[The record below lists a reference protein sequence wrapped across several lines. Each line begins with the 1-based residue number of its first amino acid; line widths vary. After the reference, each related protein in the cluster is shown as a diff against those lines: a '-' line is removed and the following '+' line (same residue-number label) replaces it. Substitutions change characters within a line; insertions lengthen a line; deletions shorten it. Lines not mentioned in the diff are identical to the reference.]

1 MKATQRFEQTTP
13 NARQSLPL
21 KKKAKFVMARIQI
34 RSAMQRLE
42 CNISDLSRQ
51 AANTER
57 RALAP
62 QVEPTSIAHF
72 LEISMYAQRLH
83 TCLKN
88 TLACGKHG
96 DHCVQLRLEQKLKSS
111 NTTLFKLALAQDVVA
126 SKWYTF
132 GIDAPKSQGPGA
144 SSNTGTPRA
153 RLTDIC
159 TIIEQSQ
166 QRTTSTYIF
175 FDDRGQ
181 VFGQDSC
188 NGGFLSLQAVIE
200 QRSSLKSLLRKASK
214 ASARKPLWS
223 SEQSVA
229 MGLTIISSFLQL
241 ATTKWV
247 PDLLSSNDVFL
258 LPSNTPVDTG
268 RLYLSANFPHRS
280 STATHHA
287 KTLVQDHRPK
297 VLRLG
302 IILFE
307 ICLLQT
313 AESCRQP
320 GSVLADDW
328 MTDWCTAQL
337 YLRDHCGTMPV
348 FFQNA
353 IRFCLE
359 VWNKQAKDVNL
370 DGTTRHEIHTQMLIP
385 FQKEVRRI
393 SFL

>member
-1 MKATQRFEQTTP
+1 
-13 NARQSLPL
+13 LPL
-21 KKKAKFVMARIQI
+21 KKKAKFVMARNQI
-34 RSAMQRLE
+34 RSAMQKLKS
-42 CNISDLSRQ
+42 NISDLSRQ
-51 AANTER
+51 AENTER
-57 RALAP
+57 RALTP
-62 QVEPTSIAHF
+62 QVDLTSIAHL

-88 TLACGKHG
+88 TLTCGKHG
-96 DHCVQLRLEQKLKSS
+96 DHCIQLRLEQKLKSS
-111 NTTLFKLALAQDVVA
+111 NMTLFNLALAQDVVA

-132 GIDAPKSQGPGA
+132 GVKIPNPQGHGA
-144 SSNTGTPRA
+144 SSNANTPKA
-153 RLTDIC
+153 RPTNLC
-159 TIIEQSQ
+159 TVIEQSQ
-166 QRTTSTYIF
+166 QKTTSTYICL
-175 FDDRGQ
+175 DDRGQ

-214 ASARKPLWS
+214 APARKPLWS
-223 SEQSVA
+223 SEQSA
-229 MGLTIISSFLQL
+229 GMGLTIISTFLQL

-247 PDLLSSNDVFL
+247 PELLSSDDVFL
-258 LPSNTPVDTG
+258 LSSNTPVDTEQ
-268 RLYLSANFPHRS
+268 LYLSANFPNGS
-280 STATHHA
+280 STANHHA
-287 KTLVQDHRPK
+287 KNLAQDHCPK

-320 GSVLADDW
+320 GSVIVDDCRN
-328 MTDWCTAQL
+328 DWCTAQL
-337 YLRDHCGTMPV
+337 YLRDHSGTMPG

-353 IRFCLE
+353 IRFCLD
-359 VWNKQAKDVNL
+359 VWNRQAKDVNL

-385 FQKEVRRI
+385 FQKEVRRL